1 MPRQRSQITEQQAQE
16 LQQAF
21 SSTRDGA
28 TRIRYQA
35 VRLYFQGYTVAEIC
49 QITGCNRT
57 SLMELCRKFRQHGTE
72 ALSDHR
78 GGRHRARLT
87 LAQIEELGDKLR
99 LYTTRDLFGTE
110 AHTVSGQHW
119 TVEDLARAVELWYG
133 VSWQRRSSYTT
144 LFAQRGFTY
153 QRTEKVYKSRRGR
166 DVSNFEA
173 MVEKTDGRGSGSP

>member
-21 SSTRDGA
+21 ASTRDGA

-35 VRLYFQGYTVAEIC
+35 VRLYFQGYPVVEIC

-57 SLMELCRKFRQHGTE
+57 SLMEWCRKFRQHGTE
-72 ALSDHR
+72 ALTDHR

-110 AHTVSGQHW
+110 THTAGGEHW
-119 TVEDLARAVELWYG
+119 AVEDLVRAVELWYG
-133 VSWQRRSSYTT
+133 VSWQSRSSYTT
-144 LFAQRGFTY
+144 LFAQCGFTY
-153 QRTEKVYKSRRGR
+153 QRTEKVYKSRRDR
-166 DVSNFEA
+166 DVSEFEA
-173 MVEKTDGRGSGSP
+173 MVEKN